1 MDRQAIDVK
10 RALVG
15 RQPYVLLHICLFTCL
30 VGETRHGAREIV
42 ELCNKEASRL
52 CHYGYFSLLALICI
66 TSSSEGAFRLEIIA
80 CVKIYPIGMEVCF
93 KPRSRP
99 FSS

>member
-10 RALVG
+10 QALVG

-30 VGETRHGAREIV
+30 VGGTKHGAKEIL

-52 CHYGYFSLLALICI
+52 CHLWLLVSFS
-66 TSSSEGAFRLEIIA
+66 TYMHNLE
-80 CVKIYPIGMEVCF
+80 
-93 KPRSRP
+93 
-99 FSS
+99 